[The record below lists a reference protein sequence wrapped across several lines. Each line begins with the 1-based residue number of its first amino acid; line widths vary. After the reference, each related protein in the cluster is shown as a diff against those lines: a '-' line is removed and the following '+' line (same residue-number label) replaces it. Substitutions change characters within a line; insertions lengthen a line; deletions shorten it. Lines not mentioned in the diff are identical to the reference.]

1 MGPIGSAVRASAS
14 KHLSLPSP
22 PRLRCSAA
30 ARKLA
35 RLRERRCAF
44 VMLQA
49 THDVRNVTLWLGHA
63 DIRTTEVY
71 LRMDLSEKRSRC
83 RSAGTET
90 GPLQGTR
97 RTDRVFARGYAGVAS
112 KESASCL
119 RMRCSM
125 LNAQS
130 RLMALPHLHSTAMH
144 HGPHPGSVMLMSSMA
159 LVAVPARAEDAAAR
173 SALPVQS
180 LKVSAAIR
188 SPTTMPVKPPRGL
201 SSGQV

>member
-1 MGPIGSAVRASAS
+1 MSGLNWLQPHADGFWNWLSQQSWSPATIVEVVRVGPIGSAVRASAS

-125 LNAQS
+125 LK
-130 RLMALPHLHSTAMH
+130 
-144 HGPHPGSVMLMSSMA
+144 
-159 LVAVPARAEDAAAR
+159 AV
-173 SALPVQS
+173 
-180 LKVSAAIR
+180 
-188 SPTTMPVKPPRGL
+188 
-201 SSGQV
+201 